1 MKRALLWILG
11 SAAVLAVAAFILF
24 SRMDANFV
32 VRQIADATAKATG
45 QPLRF
50 DSPPGISF
58 FPPGVQFGQAH
69 WGDVNDGQSVAISVK
84 GGMAQVELSPLLS
97 GNVVVREVRLDS
109 PVVDVRQHKAASP
122 ADPKTEKHAK
132 PSSPAADAAPK
143 GAAQPAELPIELK
156 RLVLRQGA
164 VTYTTADGKVL
175 RVDDVNL
182 SVENLRNGQ
191 EAVVQCDFAFAMTD
205 RAPAGTA
212 KTAQQTTG
220 NMTGTLAFS
229 TRVRYA
235 PPQLVFRQTALTVTP
250 LTGALPKEV
259 GPVQLTCEGSLRLS
273 DMHLQLNKAQ
283 LNTPQARLSV
293 SGEAVLTQPSFNG
306 SVEVEGTPSKLA
318 ALTGNKLQIPTAKDD
333 LRFRSMV
340 RYSANAVNFSQL
352 FLQLD
357 DISVRGGL
365 RLDLPENAPLAVT
378 ADIQT
383 SMINLDPF
391 LPQADSGAQAAEA
404 PAAGGASAKPDAEA
418 ARRMPGLDI
427 RAKLAGISK
436 GNLQVKDIALAIKGE
451 KGRYALTTFNATLGT
466 GGSIKSTGNMDMAVA
481 TCAIKAQAADVDL
494 GPLLVALGKGR
505 QADGLASLDADLT
518 MKCADANDIRKSLSG
533 RGTVEARNLYLPAME
548 ELSKSVPSLPGRGG
562 PLRDRFDLAR
572 ASFTARN
579 GEIDV
584 TPITVTSASVAAGGK
599 AHISLPRQHLDGSV
613 SIRTLGLTIP
623 VFVRGPLNDISY
635 GVDSRFFDAAKNL
648 PANLFKTG
656 RTAGGNAGER
666 IRGILGR

>member
-11 SAAVLAVAAFILF
+11 SAAVLAVAAFILL
-24 SRMDANFV
+24 SRVDANFV

-69 WGDVNDGQSVAISVK
+69 WGDINEGQSVAFSVK
-84 GGMAQVELSPLLS
+84 GGMAQLELSPLLS

-109 PVVDVRQHKAASP
+109 PVIDVRQHKAASP
-122 ADPKTEKHAK
+122 ADPKAEKPAK
-132 PSSPAADAAPK
+132 PSAPSADAAPK
-143 GAAQPAELPIELK
+143 SGGPPADLPLELK

-164 VTYTTADGKVL
+164 VTYTSLDGKVL

-191 EAVVQCDFAFAMTD
+191 EAVVQCDFAFAMTEH
-205 RAPAGTA
+205 APGGVA
-212 KTAQQTTG
+212 KTAQQPTG

-235 PPQLVFRQTALTVTP
+235 PPQLHFRQTALTVTP

-273 DMHLQLNKAQ
+273 DMHLQLNKGQ

-293 SGEAVLTQPSFNG
+293 SGEAVLTPPSFNG

-318 ALTGNKLQIPTAKDD
+318 ALTGKKLQIPTAKDD

-340 RYSANAVNFSQL
+340 RYTANAVNFSQL

-357 DISVRGGL
+357 DITVRGGL

-378 ADIQT
+378 ADMQT

-391 LPQADSGAQAAEA
+391 LPLADSGAQAADGKT
-404 PAAGGASAKPDAEA
+404 PAAGAPDAEA

-427 RAKLAGISK
+427 RAKLAGVSK

-466 GGSIKSTGNMDMAVA
+466 GGSIKSTGNMDMTVA

-548 ELSKSVPSLPGRGG
+548 ELSKSVPSLPGKGG
-562 PLRDRFDLAR
+562 PLRDRFDLVR

-623 VFVRGPLNDISY
+623 VFARGPLNDISY

-648 PANLFKTG
+648 PANLLKTG
-656 RTAGGNAGER
+656 KAAGGTAGER